1 MMQDCSKQNF
11 SLATDYTS
19 WLEGI
24 IESINDGVLVIDSQ
38 GKVQFINKE
47 YTEITGVSRNQIIG
61 KYLIDVRK
69 GAVLPKTLKD
79 GKRRSGIQRKEGSN
93 RYIVDMAPIYIRGKK
108 AGAVSVLKS
117 LNEVHDLAK
126 ELEKNQEKLG
136 KLEKTMGQIYKTSY
150 TFDDIVGGDDG
161 LKESVNL
168 SKKAAHS
175 KLNILIQGESGT
187 GKELFA
193 HAIHHESPRSNHPF
207 VPVNCAAIPTSLLET
222 ELFGY
227 EEGTFTDSKK
237 GGKIGLFELANFG
250 TLFLDEIGDMP
261 LELQAKLL
269 RVLQDGRIRKVGGLA
284 EQALD
289 VQVIT
294 ATNKNLENMVKKDK
308 FREDLYY
315 RLNGIQI
322 AIPPLRK
329 WKNDLNVLINHL
341 LNQEDISS
349 SLTLT
354 IEAREVL
361 QQYDWPG
368 NTRELFNVI
377 QYAINM
383 TDNEMIELQHLP
395 EPIRKQGRFTK
406 TFQQETLKDILL
418 ETEQA
423 VIQET
428 LENCGHTLEGKKK
441 AANKLGI
448 SLATLYNK
456 INNSSR

>member
-1 MMQDCSKQNF
+1 
-11 SLATDYTS
+11 
-19 WLEGI
+19 
-24 IESINDGVLVIDSQ
+24 
-38 GKVQFINKE
+38 
-47 YTEITGVSRNQIIG
+47 
-61 KYLIDVRK
+61 
-69 GAVLPKTLKD
+69 
-79 GKRRSGIQRKEGSN
+79 
-93 RYIVDMAPIYIRGKK
+93 
-108 AGAVSVLKS
+108 
-117 LNEVHDLAK
+117 
-126 ELEKNQEKLG
+126 
-136 KLEKTMGQIYKTSY
+136 
-150 TFDDIVGGDDG
+150 
-161 LKESVNL
+161 
-168 SKKAAHS
+168 
-175 KLNILIQGESGT
+175 
-187 GKELFA
+187 
-193 HAIHHESPRSNHPF
+193 HHESPRSNHPF

>member
-1 MMQDCSKQNF
+1 MQDYSKQNF

-24 IESINDGVLVIDSQ
+24 IDSINDGVLVIDSR
-38 GKVQFINKE
+38 GIVQFINKE
-47 YTEITGVSRNQIIG
+47 YTEITGVRRNKIIG
-61 KYLIDVRK
+61 RYLIDVRK
-69 GAVLPKTLKD
+69 GAVLPKTLRD
-79 GKRRSGIQRKEGSN
+79 GKRRSGIQRKEGNN

-175 KLNILIQGESGT
+175 NLNILIQGESGT

-237 GGKIGLFELANFG
+237 GGKIGLFELAHLG

-269 RVLQDGRIRKVGGLA
+269 RVLQDGRIRKVGSLA

-294 ATNKNLENMVKKDK
+294 ATNKDLENMVKKDK

-329 WKNDLNVLINHL
+329 RKNDLNVLINHL
-341 LNQEDISS
+341 LSQEDISS

-354 IEAREVL
+354 SEAREVL

-377 QYAINM
+377 QYGINM
-383 TDNEMIELQHLP
+383 IDNEMIELQHLP

>member
-24 IESINDGVLVIDSQ
+24 IESINDGVLVIDSR

-61 KYLIDVRK
+61 RYLIDVRK

-269 RVLQDGRIRKVGGLA
+269 RVLQDGRIRKVGSLA